1 MKNNQN
7 IHLIFKILCL
17 FIIFIAIVSFLKNF
31 ILLCEGFSIKKITKG
46 ASKVIKKTGDKVT
59 GEIKK
64 TGDKATGEIKKAGD
78 KATGEIK
85 KAGDKATG
93 EIKKT
98 TDDIIKSTDK
108 IIIPEVKN
116 IINLGGNEIQNMINQ
131 LNKVIGSLS
140 NISSL
145 FKDLKQTSI
154 TPFINEISNTYSVI
168 TSIPTQIENKLKF

>member
-7 IHLIFKILCL
+7 IHLIFKIVSL
-17 FIIFIAIVSFLKNF
+17 FMIFIAIVSFLTKF
-31 ILLCEGFSIKKITKG
+31 ILLCEGFSIKKVTKG
-46 ASKVIKKTGDKVT
+46 ASKVIKKTSDKAT
-59 GEIKK
+59 DEIKK
-64 TGDKATGEIKKAGD
+64 TT
-78 KATGEIK
+78 
-85 KAGDKATG
+85 DKATG

-98 TDDIIKSTDK
+98 TDDIIKSTDQ
-108 IIIPEVKN
+108 IIIPEVNN
-116 IINLGGNEIQNMINQ
+116 IVNLGGNEIQNMINQ

-154 TPFINEISNTYSVI
+154 TPFINEIRNTYSVI